1 NDVLLEHNSFLLLRQ
16 HPFYGSK
23 ISDTFLKQSNIL
35 LFNSDKFYE
44 IMDYLP
50 LFDKL
55 ITDYSSIYLDYI
67 GLDRPIAFIPYDIN
81 YYEKDVSFSLNY
93 ESITPGPK
101 IKSFD
106 DLIQFISNSNDD
118 FKEERK
124 SIIKLINA
132 KTSSN
137 CFENAQFIKQ
147 LL

>member
-1 NDVLLEHNSFLLLRQ
+1 NNKICFTHLGQPRNDCLSHVKPLYIARIYNIYPNLLDAKRLILYAPTWRRLAQTEFFPFKHYDAKHLNDVLLEHNSFLLLRQ

-67 GLDRPIAFIPYDIN
+67 G
-81 YYEKDVSFSLNY
+81 
-93 ESITPGPK
+93 
-101 IKSFD
+101 
-106 DLIQFISNSNDD
+106 
-118 FKEERK
+118 
-124 SIIKLINA
+124 
-132 KTSSN
+132 
-137 CFENAQFIKQ
+137 
-147 LL
+147 